1 MPNGCH
7 AATVT
12 VLIGSEALAAG
23 TLTRHELRAYYRR
36 LHPDVYAL
44 KRAELPLEDRIA
56 AAWLWSRR
64 RGVVCGPAASAIH
77 GAKWV
82 DTDVPIE
89 LIFPNHRGT
98 AGVVTRN
105 IALAVEEGI
114 TRRGMTL
121 TTVER
126 TAFDLALSGRVGQS
140 VARLDALASA
150 THFKNEDV
158 QELARRH
165 PRHRGIR
172 RLDKVLELIDA
183 GAESPQETR
192 VRLLL
197 LDNNFPRPETQIPV
211 LGANGLPR
219 YYHDMGWED
228 IMVAVEYD
236 GEHHRKNTADYR
248 KDIIRLEYI
257 QSLGWIVVRV
267 VAGNRP
273 RDVVERVRC
282 ARALRL
288 R

>member
-1 MPNGCH
+1 
-7 AATVT
+7 

-23 TLTRHELRAYYRR
+23 MLTRHELRTYYRR

-44 KRAELPLEDRIA
+44 KRADLVLEDRIA

-64 RGVVCGPAASAIH
+64 RGIVCGVAASALH

-89 LIFPNHRGT
+89 LIFPSHRPT
-98 AGVVTRN
+98 AGVITRN
-105 IALAVEEGI
+105 IAVPDEEVMI
-114 TRRGMTL
+114 RGSMKL

-126 TAFDLALSGRVGQS
+126 TAFDLALSGRVGQA

-150 THFKNEDV
+150 THFKSEGV

-165 PRHRGIR
+165 PRYRGIR
-172 RLDKVLELIDA
+172 RLDNILELVDA

-197 LDNNFPRPETQIPV
+197 VDNEFPRPETQIPV
-211 LGANGLPR
+211 LGPNGLPR
-219 YYHDMGWED
+219 YYLDMGWED

-236 GEHHRKNTADYR
+236 GEHHRKSTADYR

-257 QSLGWIVVRV
+257 QSLGWIVVRI

-273 RDVVERVRC
+273 RDIVERVRR
-282 ARALRL
+282 ARASRL